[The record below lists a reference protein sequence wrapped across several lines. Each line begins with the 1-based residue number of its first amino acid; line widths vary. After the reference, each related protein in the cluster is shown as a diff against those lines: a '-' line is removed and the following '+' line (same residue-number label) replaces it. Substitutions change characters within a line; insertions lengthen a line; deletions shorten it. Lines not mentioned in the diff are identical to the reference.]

1 MRKLDPRVIRTRAM
15 LRDALVA
22 MILEK
27 GYHAT
32 DIGDITE
39 RAGLRRATFYLHYRN
54 KEELLIVTLHETLDA
69 LMQKMDELPSSEFNE
84 ETEHREQMMTFAHV
98 QEHAALYHAILSGQ
112 GTAEIMRNLRDF
124 LVKRIEER
132 CSARHPKLVLTVP
145 IDILANYLTAVRL
158 NMIIWWLDAGM
169 PYSVEQMADMCTR
182 LVFRGANSAMDVA
195 SDTLPMLRS

>member
-15 LRDALVA
+15 LRDALIA

-27 GYHAT
+27 GYDAT

-84 ETEHREQMMTFAHV
+84 EMVRREQRMTFIHV
-98 QEHAALYHAILSGQ
+98 QENAALYRAILTGQ

-132 CSARHPKLVLTVP
+132 CNAQTPKLVLNVP
-145 IDILANYLTAVRL
+145 IDILANYMTAVWL
-158 NMIIWWLDAGM
+158 NMIIWWLDTGM
-169 PYSVEQMADMCTR
+169 AYSVEQMAEMCTQ
-182 LVFRGANSAMDVA
+182 LVFRGAVSTMDV
-195 SDTLPMLRS
+195 STSPMLRS